1 MNWIRELEMSEI
13 QRETLNEYIAEM
25 ENLNDK
31 INRFMNRIDEMYQ
44 SERYHE
50 KVSKL
55 RCFKGIE
62 TFAAMTIQVET
73 ADFERFPSAKAYA
86 SYTGLTTGEH
96 SSGDKNNR
104 IGITKQGNTV
114 IRKTLV
120 ECAQSLVKGNVYAK
134 KSQGLKS
141 RQKGMDV
148 NIIAYADK
156 ATERL
161 KKKYQKLIERNV
173 PRNKAI
179 VAVAREL
186 ACFIWGMETGNIH

>member
-1 MNWIRELEMSEI
+1 M
-13 QRETLNEYIAEM
+13 
-25 ENLNDK
+25 
-31 INRFMNRIDEMYQ
+31 
-44 SERYHE
+44 
-50 KVSKL
+50 
-55 RCFKGIE
+55 
-62 TFAAMTIQVET
+62 
-73 ADFERFPSAKAYA
+73 
-86 SYTGLTTGEH
+86 TGEH

-104 IGITKQGNTV
+104 IGITKQGDTV

-120 ECAQSLVKGNVYAK
+120 ECAQSLVKGNVYTP
-134 KSQGLKS
+134 KSKRPKS

>member
-1 MNWIRELEMSEI
+1 MCIRD
-13 QRETLNEYIAEM
+13 R
-25 ENLNDK
+25 
-31 INRFMNRIDEMYQ
+31 
-44 SERYHE
+44 
-50 KVSKL
+50 
-55 RCFKGIE
+55 GIE

-134 KSQGLKS
+134 KS
-141 RQKGMDV
+141 
-148 NIIAYADK
+148 
-156 ATERL
+156 TERL

>member
-1 MNWIRELEMSEI
+1 
-13 QRETLNEYIAEM
+13 M

-120 ECAQSLVKGNVYAK
+120 ECAQSLVKGNVYGAPVRC
-134 KSQGLKS
+134 S
-141 RQKGMDV
+141 
-148 NIIAYADK
+148 
-156 ATERL
+156 
-161 KKKYQKLIERNV
+161 
-173 PRNKAI
+173 
-179 VAVAREL
+179 
-186 ACFIWGMETGNIH
+186 